1 MRGEAGHWQES
12 VSRDSQRPS
21 GVRHTRGWRIAC
33 TPWFASLF
41 RDADEHAA
49 KLPETLPLPGCGG
62 LLHRRMERFR
72 SPPGPDWD
80 TGRRVSGC
88 RDAYRPGSP
97 VACALPERRYGDG
110 GGHSSWA
117 LLAQDHAAEEA
128 GADVELPDDEDAA
141 EAPRSCRSRPMLLA
155 MQSRS
160 GQEGYVVTTS
170 SGDRHCRGRK
180 RARLPPSAVE
190 GVVRPAWRGAW
201 RCIRLS
207 SP

>member
-72 SPPGPDWD
+72 SPPGPDWAR
-80 TGRRVSGC
+80 GWGASGC

-97 VACALPERRYGDG
+97 VACTLPSGDTVTAVSIRVGLYWPRITPLKRPEPMLNSPTTRTLPRR
-110 GGHSSWA
+110 
-117 LLAQDHAAEEA
+117 
-128 GADVELPDDEDAA
+128 
-141 EAPRSCRSRPMLLA
+141 RRSRAMLVA
-155 MQSRS
+155 MQFRS
-160 GQEGYVVTTS
+160 GQLGYGAVVEL
-170 SGDRHCRGRK
+170 GGPP
-180 RARLPPSAVE
+180 LP
-190 GVVRPAWRGAW
+190 
-201 RCIRLS
+201 
-207 SP
+207 